1 MPIRASFSGSDGQSK
16 AFDFEVPSSAS
27 RLADFLGAQTAPE
40 EQRAPQHKPIDEE
53 AGKTALKAGDQPD
66 FLEKKIDA
74 AGSIE
79 AGLNGLRLKGDGEGT
94 GGGFLNRVYAIVN
107 GIRRWWSL
115 RDIDPP
121 IPGKLVGPAF
131 GTNLLDADSAS
142 VGTDN
147 DTAFSFLAVS
157 RIATQV
163 DDTASMETVY
173 AFLREVQ
180 VSAGGRI
187 IGVGPEQKQFIGN
200 FLLGGGGDKCQYGVR
215 AYFKEAVGTGI
226 LPGTQ
231 VLTHM
236 AFGES
241 ADLKSLPDEYST
253 DPDEDWAFLRYPA
266 DKNGNPLFTI
276 EQDGTVNRRVQIVP
290 VMAAATFYGFEGKN
304 TLVEDNY

>member
-1 MPIRASFSGSDGQSK
+1 MPIRASFSGADGQSK
-16 AFDFEVPSSAS
+16 AFDFDVPSSAS
-27 RLADFLGAQTAPE
+27 RLADFLGAQAAPE

-94 GGGFLNRVYAIVN
+94 GGGFLNRIYAIVN

-147 DTAFSFLAVS
+147 DIAFSFLAVS
-157 RIATQV
+157 RIATDV

-187 IGVGPEQKQFIGN
+187 IGVGPEQKQFVGN
-200 FLLGGGGDKCQYGVR
+200 FLLHDPNRIGVR
-215 AYFKEAVGTGI
+215 PLVLGAGPTGNSKILAALQFGPMDVLARQIRDKHIPVGVGAAED
-226 LPGTQ
+226 LP
-231 VLTHM
+231 
-236 AFGES
+236 
-241 ADLKSLPDEYST
+241 P
-253 DPDEDWAFLRYPA
+253 R
-266 DKNGNPLFTI
+266 
-276 EQDGTVNRRVQIVP
+276 
-290 VMAAATFYGFEGKN
+290 ATFTVRTN
-304 TLVEDNY
+304 TCPNYTFGYAENTIDGA

>member
-16 AFDFEVPSSAS
+16 AFDFEVPSGAS
-27 RLADFLGAQTAPE
+27 RLADFLGAQQAPE
-40 EQRAPQHKPIDEE
+40 SQQAPQHKPIDKE
-53 AGKTALKAGDQPD
+53 AGKISMKAGDQPD
-66 FLEKKIDA
+66 YLERKIDA
-74 AGSIE
+74 TGSIE

-94 GGGFLNRVYAIVN
+94 GGGFLNRIYAIVN

-147 DTAFSFLAVS
+147 DIAFSFLAVS

-173 AFLREVQ
+173 AFLRQVQ

-200 FLLGGGGDKCQYGVR
+200 FLLHDPNSIAVRPIIRQGLTEGAKVLLALQFGPREILSRQKRDQHFPDGVGLG
-215 AYFKEAVGTGI
+215 ASDI
-226 LPGTQ
+226 
-231 VLTHM
+231 
-236 AFGES
+236 
-241 ADLKSLPDEYST
+241 
-253 DPDEDWAFLRYPA
+253 PA
-266 DKNGNPLFTI
+266 K
-276 EQDGTVNRRVQIVP
+276 
-290 VMAAATFYGFEGKN
+290 ATFTVRTN
-304 TLVEDNY
+304 TCPNYTFGYAVDTEE

>member
-1 MPIRASFSGSDGQSK
+1 MPIRASFSGTDGQSK

-27 RLADFLGAQTAPE
+27 RLADFLGAQAAPD

-74 AGSIE
+74 TGSIE

-94 GGGFLNRVYAIVN
+94 GGGFLNRIYAIVN

-131 GTNLLDADSAS
+131 GTNLLDADSAT

-147 DTAFSFLAVS
+147 DIAFSFLAVS
-157 RIATQV
+157 RIATDV

-200 FLLGGGGDKCQYGVR
+200 FLLHDPARMGVR
-215 AYFKEAVGTGI
+215 PLVLGAGPTGTSKILAALQFGPMDILARQIRDNHIPAGVGLAQD
-226 LPGTQ
+226 LPPQSTFT
-231 VLTHM
+231 VRTNTCPNYT
-236 AFGES
+236 FGY
-241 ADLKSLPDEYST
+241 A
-253 DPDEDWAFLRYPA
+253 EDT
-266 DKNGNPLFTI
+266 N
-276 EQDGTVNRRVQIVP
+276 DGT
-290 VMAAATFYGFEGKN
+290 
-304 TLVEDNY
+304 